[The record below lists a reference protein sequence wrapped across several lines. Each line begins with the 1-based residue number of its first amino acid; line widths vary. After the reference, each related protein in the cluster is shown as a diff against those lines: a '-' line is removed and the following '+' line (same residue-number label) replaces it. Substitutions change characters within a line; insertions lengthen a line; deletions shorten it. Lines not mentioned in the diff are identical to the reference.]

1 MSASSLRRPSPG
13 RGHDDEEFCECE
25 KQQEEEEEGEDW
37 QAGRGDIRHT
47 EVEIRDLDR
56 DHLLLGLTAR
66 GLKTYLDTVV
76 ISEDFLVPPCI
87 RGALTP
93 QNKADA
99 EALVRTLNEA
109 GGAYAD
115 PFKTPARRIMADGS
129 IDWSKSCYVGMD
141 LVKVVR
147 SLLNG
152 YDFLQVRCR
161 RMRVCTSSSN
171 TQPASQP
178 ARISIDV
185 HSLPPHHPSNTR
197 VYPNRRCS
205 GIRLVSKRSRTA
217 RCSSSR
223 ATQTSALRLCS
234 SHGHSQPA
242 SRTCPGCLTG
252 N

>member
-37 QAGRGDIRHT
+37 RAGRGDIGHT
-47 EVEIRDLDR
+47 EVEIRNPDR
-56 DHLLLGLTAR
+56 DLGAADQLLLGLTAR

-141 LVKVVR
+141 LVDVVR

-161 RMRVCTSSSN
+161 QMRVCTSSS
-171 TQPASQP
+171 
-178 ARISIDV
+178 
-185 HSLPPHHPSNTR
+185 
-197 VYPNRRCS
+197 
-205 GIRLVSKRSRTA
+205 
-217 RCSSSR
+217 
-223 ATQTSALRLCS
+223 
-234 SHGHSQPA
+234 HSQPA
-242 SRTCPGCLTG
+242 SQNLNRRSLPPSPPSIQHVYPTGAPGYAWSRNEVVLLAARRAGRRRRRPCDCVRLMVTRSQPRG
-252 N
+252 PVQGA